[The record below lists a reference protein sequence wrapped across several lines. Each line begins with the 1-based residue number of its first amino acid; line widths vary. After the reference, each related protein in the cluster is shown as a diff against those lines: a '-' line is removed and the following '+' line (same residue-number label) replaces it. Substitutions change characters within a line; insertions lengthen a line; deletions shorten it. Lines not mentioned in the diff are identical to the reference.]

1 MVAIVSDKREFIF
14 RAVAEMYT
22 EVARHPLKGFHFP
35 TGRLACLFVGYP
47 AAQLDR
53 LPATAVESFAGV
65 GYPFAV
71 GAIRAGDTVLD
82 IGSGSGTD
90 SLIAS
95 LLAGPAGRVCG
106 LDLTEAML
114 DKFRA
119 NVAAMGALNVLPI
132 AGNAEDIPLPDAS
145 VDAVTSNG
153 VLNLV
158 PDKPRAFREIAR
170 VLKPGGRLQISDIS
184 LGKPILEKARMD
196 PKLWAECVVGA
207 VMEHAYLDMLRSA
220 GLEVE
225 IVSRFDYFAGSASA
239 DTRRAAQGF
248 GAHTIVIRGTKGAA
262 EVAWNAPAGE
272 AAGTPVLPSVG
283 GRVGLAGAVLA
294 ALASVVCW
302 AVPLALVS
310 LGITGAWMST
320 FTALAPYE
328 EWLIGAS
335 VASLG
340 YAWYRI
346 YRAPSSDAAGACVA
360 PEGLD
365 IGRVMFWMASALVL
379 AAIVSPYLLP
389 FLFEA

>member
-22 EVARHPLKGFHFP
+22 DVARHPLKGFHFP

-71 GAIRAGDTVLD
+71 GAIREGDTVLD

-95 LLAGPAGRVCG
+95 LLAGPAGKVYG

-132 AGNAEDIPLPDAS
+132 AGNAEAIPLPDAS
-145 VDAVTSNG
+145 IDVVTSNG

-170 VLKPGGRLQISDIS
+170 VLKPGGRVQISDIS
-184 LGKPILEKARMD
+184 LARPVTEKARLD

-207 VMEHAYLDMLRSA
+207 VMEDAYLELLRAA
-220 GLEVE
+220 GLDAG
-225 IVSRFDYFAGSASA
+225 IVSHLDYFAGSASA
-239 DTRRAAQGF
+239 DTRRAAQGL
-248 GAHTIVIRGTKGAA
+248 GAHSIVIRGSRGPLDG
-262 EVAWNAPAGE
+262 EWRAPHEQPLA
-272 AAGTPVLPSVG
+272 LPARVG
-283 GRVGLAGAVLA
+283 MGGKAGLAGAALA

-302 AVPLALVS
+302 AVPLLLVS

-320 FTALAPYE
+320 FTSLAPYKW
-328 EWLIGAS
+328 WLIAAS
-335 VASLG
+335 VGALG
-340 YAWYRI
+340 YAWVRI
-346 YRAPSSDAAGACVA
+346 YRAPPEDAAACAA
-360 PEGLD
+360 PEGFRLS
-365 IGRVMFWMASALVL
+365 RVLFWLVSALVL
-379 AAIVSPYLLP
+379 GAIASPYLLQL
-389 FLFEA
+389 FFEA